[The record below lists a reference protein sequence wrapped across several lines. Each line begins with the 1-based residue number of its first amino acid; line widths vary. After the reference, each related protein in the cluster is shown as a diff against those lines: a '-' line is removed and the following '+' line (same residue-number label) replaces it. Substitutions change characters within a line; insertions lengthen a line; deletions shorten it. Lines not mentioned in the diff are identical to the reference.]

1 MSNGLDFAWHNAL
14 DYGQFLQ
21 QGYSFVARY
30 LSHDDGKNL
39 HRDEASAWLA
49 QGIDIVLV
57 WETTANRAED
67 GFATGQQDAND
78 AVAQAAGCGAPANV
92 PIFFAVDEDTTVGPH
107 ITAYAQGF
115 VSVIGVARTGVYGSF
130 DVVRGCFDAGLVA
143 YGWQTYAWSNGQWDP
158 RAHLRQVQN
167 GVNALGTSSDLDQT
181 TGPDYGQWRAG
192 GGGSVVTPSGG
203 AYFPETKPFRLGGF
217 GTHTAIMQQALHIP
231 VDGRFGPGT
240 DAALRA
246 WQRAHGLVA
255 DGLFGD
261 ASAKVLYAPPAPRW
275 SAPPTPPKPPVPS
288 VAFLAQFSGVPAVW
302 EVRHITRA
310 EWNARRLQQ
319 SAVHVLADAKALA
332 ARPEATR

>member
-14 DYGQFLQ
+14 DYGSFRQ

-30 LSHDDGKNL
+30 LSYDPGKNL
-39 HRDEASAWLA
+39 TRDEANAWLG

-67 GFATGQQDAND
+67 GYAAGRSDAQA
-78 AVAQAAGCGAPANV
+78 AVAQAAACGAPSEV
-92 PIFFAVDEDTTVGPH
+92 PIFWAVDEDTTVGPH
-107 ITAYAQGF
+107 ITGYAQGWS
-115 VSVIGVARTGVYGSF
+115 SVIPIRRSGVYGSF
-130 DVVRGCFDAGLVA
+130 AVVRGCFDAGLVA

-192 GGGSVVTPSGG
+192 GGGSVVTPSGLV
-203 AYFPETKPFRLGGF
+203 YYPETKPYRLGCAGV
-217 GTHTAIMQQALHIP
+217 HTTIMQQALHLP
-231 VDGRFGPGT
+231 ADGRFGPGT
-240 DAALRA
+240 DAALRK
-246 WQRAHGLVA
+246 WQGAHGLVA

-275 SAPPTPPKPPVPS
+275 SAPPAPPKPPAPS
-288 VAFLAQFSGVPAVW
+288 VAFLVQFAGYPSVW
-302 EVRHITRA
+302 EFRHILPK
-310 EWNARRLQQ
+310 EWNDRHMSRAN
-319 SAVHVLADAKALA
+319 VHVLADAKALA
-332 ARPEATR
+332 ARPEAHA